1 MRKTKIVTIVLSVV
15 LFLSIAVLGVANVF
29 RVQSVELKVSSISS
43 KAEDDIKA
51 LQEELNTAYVGS
63 GGSNLLFVDRSVAD
77 YVVNQDK
84 YSYFRITAF
93 NKVFPNHIEI
103 EVKEDEE
110 MFTLQVQEQSYFLG
124 IDGVYLGQV
133 ARGDTDN
140 NVKVTGLSAPTSLGQ
155 VIGGGEKED
164 GFVSVVKAMATVD
177 GMGGTLRGNVSSIA
191 ITSSDAV
198 SGRLDMTITMKEG
211 VVGTIYN
218 FHQNSVEKAT
228 LFIEKYLSLE
238 DDEKVTGIII
248 VATDIHGDLL
258 ADWFPSIYN

>member
-103 EVKEDEE
+103 E
-110 MFTLQVQEQSYFLG
+110 
-124 IDGVYLGQV
+124 
-133 ARGDTDN
+133 A
-140 NVKVTGLSAPTSLGQ
+140 
-155 VIGGGEKED
+155 
-164 GFVSVVKAMATVD
+164 
-177 GMGGTLRGNVSSIA
+177 
-191 ITSSDAV
+191 
-198 SGRLDMTITMKEG
+198 
-211 VVGTIYN
+211 
-218 FHQNSVEKAT
+218 
-228 LFIEKYLSLE
+228 
-238 DDEKVTGIII
+238 
-248 VATDIHGDLL
+248 
-258 ADWFPSIYN
+258 